1 MTQASKDL
9 LGIAYRL
16 DSLKDFSGHVKK
28 EAYKIAFPDD
38 YFSGFVLYY
47 VADKYFGDIFD
58 LEIETINI
66 TLKDFPA
73 NRDKLKALVSTM
85 QSDVVW
91 TDAFAFSTAVSAFN
105 NREIDPT
112 IIPSLPAGD
121 IAWGMA
127 NIAGM
132 EGSVGMPFKSNVLG
146 AIVAS
151 LMDDGWTVPPL
162 FLMFKNISDYFE
174 NDKYIEDIKEKLG
187 HLSIKNIAYMN
198 DFSGLKI
205 SGRPDLQN
213 YLARNQEFADDILKK
228 YNKLMF
234 DWETAIVGG

>member
-1 MTQASKDL
+1 MTHASKDL
-9 LGIAYRL
+9 IEIAYRM
-16 DSLKDFSGHVKK
+16 DSLKDFADHVKK
-28 EAYKIAFPDD
+28 ESYKIAFPDD

-47 VADKYFGDIFD
+47 IANKYFGDIFD
-58 LEIETINI
+58 LELETINI
-66 TLKDFPA
+66 TMKDFPA

-91 TDAFAFSTAVSAFN
+91 TDAFAFSTAAEAFN
-105 NREIDPT
+105 NKETDPT
-112 IIPSLPAGD
+112 ILSSLKAGEL
-121 IAWGMA
+121 AWGMA
-127 NIAGM
+127 NVAGM
-132 EGSVGMPFKSNVLG
+132 EGSVGMPFKTNVLG
-146 AIVAS
+146 YIVAS
-151 LMDDGWTVPPL
+151 LMDDGWTIPPL
-162 FLMFKNISDYFE
+162 FLMFKNVSDYFDNE
-174 NDKYIEDIKEKLG
+174 DYIEDVKNTLG
-187 HLSIKNIAYMN
+187 HLSLKQIAYMT